1 MGTGPIAFSLRIS
14 HARPI
19 SVLHP
24 SSPRESNNLS
34 HGHVDLQREYHWIS
48 ESAEIQ
54 DSVELRGLL
63 RALGDLKS
71 IFRAI
76 GCDRRLE
83 VYDLSPPLSSRV
95 HAYFDLAFAEKE
107 WNYDPGKFFALF
119 FNFSAKLQ
127 SLKPRSGLIME
138 WELLPVI
145 YPGEKDAG
153 WLMRMG
159 TIGYGDSH
167 EEARRTWALGIRFI
181 QRFLTEAESDQFS
194 SASLQAGVEIGQNH

>member
-1 MGTGPIAFSLRIS
+1 MGAGPVAFSLRIS

-19 SVLHP
+19 PVLYP
-24 SSPRESNNLS
+24 ANPRESNILN
-34 HGHVDLQREYHWIS
+34 HGHVDLQRKYHWIS
-48 ESAEIQ
+48 EIAEIQ
-54 DSVELRGLL
+54 DRVELGDLL
-63 RALGDLKS
+63 RAIGESKS

-83 VYDLSPPLSSRV
+83 IYDLSPPLSSRV
-95 HAYFDLAFAEKE
+95 HSYFDIAFAEKR

-119 FNFSAKLQ
+119 YNFSTKLQ
-127 SLKPRSGLIME
+127 ALKPRNGLLME

-145 YPGEKDAG
+145 YAGAKDAG

-181 QRFLTEAESDQFS
+181 QRFLTEAESGQFS
-194 SASLQAGVEIGQNH
+194 SASLNGRG